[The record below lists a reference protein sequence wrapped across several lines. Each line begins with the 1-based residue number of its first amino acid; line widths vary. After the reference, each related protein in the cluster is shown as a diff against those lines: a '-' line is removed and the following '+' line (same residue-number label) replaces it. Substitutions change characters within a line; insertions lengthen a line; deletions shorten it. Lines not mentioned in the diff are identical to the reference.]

1 MATYYQSITAEQ
13 VALIKNSNLFFVGS
27 VDPALTLGPEGV
39 GPVNLSPKG
48 GVPLHILSPSS
59 VAYLDYSGSGNETAR
74 HAAAGG
80 PVTVMICSFE
90 EKNPAVVRLYGK
102 ATASSLEASR
112 FGALLQGQTA
122 DKEIGLEERQVI
134 VIDVESTSTSCG
146 YGVPV
151 LRFVKQRNRTQHGN
165 MYKGSGRKPLD

>member
-1 MATYYQSITAEQ
+1 MATYYQTITAEQ
-13 VALIKNSNLFFVGS
+13 VTLIKNANLFFVGS
-27 VDPALTLGPEGV
+27 ADPALTVGPEGV

-74 HAAAGG
+74 HAIAGG

-90 EKNPAVVRLYGK
+90 EEDPAVVRLYGK
-102 ATASSLEASR
+102 ATVSLLDDSP
-112 FGALLQGQTA
+112 FGRLLQSQTA
-122 DKEIGLEERQVI
+122 DKEIGLDKRQVI
-134 VIDVESTSTSCG
+134 TIDVESTVTSCG

-151 LRFVKQRNRTQHGN
+151 LGFVKQRNRRQHGKA
-165 MYKGSGRKPLD
+165 YKGSGRK